1 MTYPEAVDMLLRRTT
16 GEMRE
21 AVVVLIDYVNVIEQR
36 YGDKE
41 AVRLGHIVQALNL
54 TPEQFYA
61 AETAA
66 RVMHPDAWEGRHPI
80 AQKEGI

>member
-36 YGDKE
+36 YADKE
-41 AVRLGHIVQALNL
+41 AIRMGHIVRHAL
-54 TPEQFYA
+54 TPDQYYA
-61 AETAA
+61 AETVA
-66 RVMHPDAWEGRHPI
+66 RILHPEAWEGRHPI

>member
-1 MTYPEAVDMLLRRTT
+1 MTYPDAVDMLLRRTT

-36 YGDKE
+36 YADKE
-41 AVRLGHIVQALNL
+41 AIRMGHIVRHAL
-54 TPEQFYA
+54 TPDQYYA
-61 AETAA
+61 AETVA
-66 RVMHPDAWEGRHPI
+66 RILHPEAWEGRHPI

>member
-36 YGDKE
+36 YADKE
-41 AVRLGHIVQALNL
+41 AIRMGHIVRHAL
-54 TPEQFYA
+54 TPDQYYA

-66 RVMHPDAWEGRHPI
+66 RVMHPDAWAGRHPI

>member
-21 AVVVLIDYVNVIEQR
+21 AALVLIDYVNVIEQR
-36 YGDKE
+36 YADKE
-41 AVRLGHIVQALNL
+41 AIRLGYIVQSLHV

-61 AETAA
+61 AETVA
-66 RVMHPDAWEGRHPI
+66 RILHPEAWQRRHPI

>member
-1 MTYPEAVDMLLRRTT
+1 MLLRRTT

-36 YGDKE
+36 YADKE
-41 AVRLGHIVQALNL
+41 AVRLGHIVQALHI

-61 AETAA
+61 AETVA
-66 RVMHPDAWEGRHPI
+66 RILHPEAWEGRHPI